1 MAAQHAHAQLV
12 NGALAALSPPV
23 SDAHLRT
30 LALVVGPSM
39 LTDALDLIDKHLV
52 ARITPPAGR
61 PVYQVASSSPAG
73 AGGDS
78 YTLYPDLPGGGYCP
92 CAFFS
97 SSVLPANG
105 TAVIV
110 RSPPSSRCQHSRL
123 TGCRHPTRSAST
135 SSRVASP
142 TASTPGPTSASD
154 SSGSRALR
162 RASARQ
168 YPRPQPQQ
176 L

>member
-105 TAVIV
+105 TAVICKHLLAC
-110 RSPPSSRCQHSRL
+110 RIADRL
-123 TGCRHPTRSAST
+123 DAWTDKRVGLKWVAGFATRFGAA
-135 SSRVASP
+135 VPAP
-142 TASTPGPTSASD
+142 ATAATVNAAG
-154 SSGSRALR
+154 
-162 RASARQ
+162 
-168 YPRPQPQQ
+168 
-176 L
+176 